1 MPLIFEIQYK
11 MCALNG
17 NLIFEG
23 KLQSDSKIDLKTV
36 KPGAYLLKVK
46 VDEFWMTQKIIK
58 E

>member
-1 MPLIFEIQYK
+1 